1 LPAPNN
7 PAVVRVAMLFSR
19 DTRTFVNTF
28 HVTRASGAW
37 TVPSMA
43 TLAQLF
49 LDWWNNNYKA
59 IAWTGLSLVQVQ
71 VRLYDPANPLA
82 YDLTPGTP
90 VPGTVGSAP
99 DPASATLSVSWRT
112 GLAGRKYRGRFYSVG
127 MVEAQSQ
134 DNDTVTSGYVISAGS
149 IATALINN
157 LATVSQA
164 LVIFHRLTNTF
175 TPVLSTIV
183 ENLVDAQ
190 RRRLAGR
197 GR

>member
-1 LPAPNN
+1 MPAPND
-7 PAVVRVAMLFSR
+7 PAVVRVAMLFAR

-28 HVTRASGAW
+28 HVTKVGTWLITDMSN
-37 TVPSMA
+37 
-43 TLAQLF
+43 LAQLF

-59 IAWTGLSLVQVQ
+59 LAWTGVTLTQIQ
-71 VRLYDPANPLA
+71 VRLYDPSNPLA
-82 YDLTPGTP
+82 YDLTPVTP

-112 GLAGRKYRGRFYSVG
+112 GLAGRKYRGRFYTVG

-134 DNDTVTSGYVISAGS
+134 DNDTVTSGYVTQAGTAAATLIS
-149 IATALINN
+149 N
-157 LATVSQA
+157 LAAVSRA
-164 LVIFHRLTNTF
+164 LVVFHRLTNTH
-175 TPVLSTIV
+175 TTILSTIV